1 MVLTS
6 KFSLRCSDL
15 CSRKKPCLRLLQP
28 HIQTAECTN
37 QRKYRLPDYYNPERQ
52 NITSF
57 GTTTNSFHIHQSYD
71 FSSSFPS
78 CLYASWHSTQTDC
91 HRNSAS
97 RLLQTAYHPHPWPG
111 HTKLS
116 TLSLLQSCK
125 PYTKTLQRVRITQK
139 QPFELEIK
147 RVLQITTIQRGQMQ
161 LDSPL
166 LCPISLQA

>member
-71 FSSSFPS
+71 FSSSFQAA
-78 CLYASWHSTQTDC
+78 CMHLGTVLK
-91 HRNSAS
+91 R
-97 RLLQTAYHPHPWPG
+97 TAIETAPHGFFRQRTILIPG
-111 HTKLS
+111 QGI
-116 TLSLLQSCK
+116 QS
-125 PYTKTLQRVRITQK
+125 
-139 QPFELEIK
+139 
-147 RVLQITTIQRGQMQ
+147 
-161 LDSPL
+161 SPL
-166 LCPISLQA
+166 YLCCNPVSHTRKHCRG